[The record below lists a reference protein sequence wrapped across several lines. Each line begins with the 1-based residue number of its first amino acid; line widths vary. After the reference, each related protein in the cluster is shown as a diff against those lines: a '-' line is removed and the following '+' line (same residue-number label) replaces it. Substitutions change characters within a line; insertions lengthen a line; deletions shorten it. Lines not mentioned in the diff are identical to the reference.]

1 MDAAALE
8 MSGELVEELAVSAS
22 DTRLVPV
29 RNSHLK
35 QMGKS
40 AAHCRYSMLN
50 DWEPTLSMRLGSGV
64 HSLLLGGPPL
74 VVYPGKVR
82 NGKAWDQFQQDNK
95 GSLILSRSEM
105 TRAVAMNAAVR
116 SDEVANRVLF
126 ADGMVYE
133 RTILWKQSERDRRCT
148 PDAMNKSILVDLKT
162 TRDASPDRFKWDAIR
177 MGYAVQLGDYAA
189 AFEDLNGYPPRD
201 VYLVAVENKAPCAV
215 TTWRL
220 TPGTIDKGK
229 RDAADYLQRLIECEQ
244 TGVWPGY
251 SAGVLDFDIPLDMAD
266 LDWGDD
272 DEADEVES

>member
-1 MDAAALE
+1 MDAEVLE
-8 MSGELVEELAVSAS
+8 MSADLADELASNAS

-35 QMGKS
+35 QMGRS

-82 NGKAWDQFQQDNK
+82 NGKAWDQFQADNK
-95 GSLILSRSEM
+95 DALILSRSEM
-105 TRAVAMNAAVR
+105 AKAVAMNAAVR
-116 SDEVANRVLF
+116 ADDVANRVLF
-126 ADGMVYE
+126 ADEMVYE
-133 RTILWKQSERDRRCT
+133 KTILWKQLGRDRRCT
-148 PDAMNKSILVDLKT
+148 PDAMNRSILVDLKT

-177 MGYAVQLGDYAA
+177 MGYEIQMGDYAQ
-189 AFEDLNGYPPRD
+189 AFEDLNGHPPRD
-201 VYLVAVENKAPCAV
+201 VYLIAVENKAPFAV

-220 TPGTIDKGK
+220 TPAALDKGK
-229 RDAADYLQRLIECEQ
+229 RTAAECLQRLLECEQ

-251 SAGVLDFDIPLDMAD
+251 SAGVLDFDIPMDMAD
-266 LDWGDD
+266 LDWEDEDD
-272 DEADEVES
+272 GEEQS